1 MTCRLCNS
9 KNLSLFLDLGHHP
22 PSDQFVKKER
32 LNNEFAYYPL
42 KVNICNNCKFHQL
55 NYVVKKEILY
65 DEEYPYESSQT
76 KVGNQHFNNFANSV
90 IKKYKLDKKD
100 LVVDIGSNIG
110 VLLNGFK
117 KNKIQVLGIEP
128 ASNICKIAKKK
139 GINTYCSFF
148 NNNIVNKIIT
158 KFGKAKIVTAT
169 NVFAHI
175 DDLQNFTKSIC
186 RLLDKKGAFIIEAPH
201 FLNLIKKIE
210 YDTIYHEHLSYIT
223 IKPLISFFSKFK
235 LEIIDVEKKD
245 IHGGSVRIHVAFK
258 NQHTVNKNVKNIIKE
273 EKNAKLDSKKVLEN
287 FSQEVKKNR
296 SNLIL
301 LLTKLKLNNK
311 TIVAVSAPAKGMT
324 LLNYCKIDKT
334 YLDFA
339 TEKSKLKQNT
349 FAPGAH
355 IPVTSDSKLLSQKI
369 DYALLLAWNFSKEII
384 NNNVKFMQNGGKFI
398 IPIPKIKI
406 IDKKNYKKVN

>member
-22 PSDQFVKKER
+22 PSDQFVKKKK
-32 LNNEFAYYPL
+32 LNHEFSYYPL
-42 KVNICNNCKFHQL
+42 KVNICNKCKFHQL
-55 NYVVKKEILY
+55 NFVVKKEILY

-76 KVGNQHFNNFANSV
+76 KAGNLHFNNFANSV
-90 IKKYKLDKKD
+90 IKKYKLERKN

-110 VLLNGFK
+110 VLLGGFK
-117 KNKIQVLGIEP
+117 KKKIRVAGIEP
-128 ASNICKIAKKK
+128 ASNICKIAKKNK
-139 GINTYCSFF
+139 INTYCSFF
-148 NNNIVNKIIT
+148 NNKIINKIISE
-158 KFGKAKIVTAT
+158 FGKAKIITAT

-175 DDLQNFTKSIC
+175 DDLQGFTKSIC
-186 RLLDKKGAFIIEAPH
+186 RLLDKNGAFIIEAPH
-201 FLNLIKKIE
+201 FLNLVKKIE

-223 IKPLISFFSKFK
+223 IKPLVNFFSKYK

-258 NQHTVNKNVKNIIKE
+258 NQHNVSINVKKIIKE
-273 EKNAKLDSKKVLEN
+273 EKNAKLDSKKILEN

-296 SNLIL
+296 LNLIL
-301 LLTKLKLNNK
+301 LLTKLKLKNK
-311 TIVAVSAPAKGMT
+311 RIVAVSAPAKGMT

-349 FAPGAH
+349 FAPGGH
-355 IPVTSDSKLLSQKI
+355 IPVTSDGKLLSKKV

-384 NNNVKFMQNGGKFI
+384 NNNLKFLQKGGKFI
-398 IPIPKIKI
+398 IPVPKIKI
-406 IDKKNYKKVN
+406 IDKKNYKKIN